1 MNNSRII
8 HKKFAPEQVAITF
21 DRVNFGYIENKPII
35 KNLSFQI
42 QKGEYVCVIGH
53 NGSGKSTISKLLMGL
68 VKPWDGRVVVNQKVM
83 SFETLKEILN
93 KMGLI
98 FQNPDNQFIGLTT
111 RDDIAFGLENRKV
124 PPGVM
129 EEIIEAVAQVIG
141 ITPLLDKQPEALSG
155 GEKQKVAIT
164 SILAID
170 PDIIIFDE
178 ATAMLD
184 PKSKLEVKQLM
195 SGLAR
200 NQHKT
205 VLSISHDM
213 EEIALCDRVLIM
225 RQGELVGLCSP
236 KLIFNDPQF
245 LLDTKLNLPFN
256 VALSHQLQQLHH
268 DVSNTNDLDL
278 LVQQLVAQLTQSKE

>member
-1 MNNSRII
+1 
-8 HKKFAPEQVAITF
+8 
-21 DRVNFGYIENKPII
+21 
-35 KNLSFQI
+35 
-42 QKGEYVCVIGH
+42 
-53 NGSGKSTISKLLMGL
+53 
-68 VKPWDGRVVVNQKVM
+68 M

-124 PPGVM
+124 PPEVI
-129 EEIIEAVAQVIG
+129 EEIIEAVAKVIE
-141 ITPLLDKQPEALSG
+141 IDPLLDKQPEALSG

-184 PKSKLEVKQLM
+184 PKSKLEVKRLM
-195 SGLAR
+195 SELAR

-225 RQGELVGLCSP
+225 RQGELVGLCP
-236 KLIFNDPQF
+236 PNMIFNDPQF

-256 VALSHQLQQLHH
+256 VNLTHCLKQLDL
-268 DVSNTNDLDL
+268 DVSNTNDLDVIVNELSTL
-278 LVQQLVAQLTQSKE
+278 LEKH